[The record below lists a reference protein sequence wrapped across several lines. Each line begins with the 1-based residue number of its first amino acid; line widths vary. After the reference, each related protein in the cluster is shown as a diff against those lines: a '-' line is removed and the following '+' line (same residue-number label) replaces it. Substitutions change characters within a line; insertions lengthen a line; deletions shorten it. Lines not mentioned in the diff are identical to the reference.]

1 MNRKEVYEKLD
12 RIFQSVFDDD
22 SITVSDSTTA
32 EDIEDWDSLEQINL
46 IVAVEKEFD
55 IKFSMKDAGQFQN
68 VGQMV
73 DMILRYAGKK

>member
-12 RIFQSVFDDD
+12 RIFQGVFDDD
-22 SITVSDSTTA
+22 TITVSDTTTA

-46 IVAVEKEFD
+46 IVAVEKEFN
-55 IKFSMKDAGQFQN
+55 IKFSIREAGQFQN

-73 DMILRYAGKK
+73 DMILQKTPH

>member
-12 RIFQSVFDDD
+12 RIFQGVFDDD
-22 SITVSDSTTA
+22 TITVSDTTTA

-46 IVAVEKEFD
+46 IVAVEKEFN
-55 IKFSMKDAGQFQN
+55 IKFSIREAGQFQN

-73 DMILRYAGKK
+73 DKILQKTPH